1 MITSFCLFLMILLAG
16 GAGSCNAASQEA
28 GPSLFLDAKELA
40 RLQSEIRRLDWKRAA
55 YEGEDADSD
64 HAFAGTG
71 VRSGADLWMK
81 RKIEIPAR
89 SGHYHHFFCECGS
102 RLTFPTD
109 GREHPEGY
117 PCSACGKVYAGEKYD
132 GAVRW
137 QIHNQLA
144 VAALNMGIVSAV
156 EGKREY
162 ARKAGEILLKYAAA
176 YPGPHTTQTQGGM
189 MYQSLC
195 EAVWSIELAAA
206 YDFARSAGVLS
217 KRETELIEN
226 RLLRP
231 IGEGLMSL
239 NVRGNWHSW
248 HLSAVGVIGYAI
260 GDSRLVDYALAEFR
274 RQISEELGD
283 DGLWPESVHT
293 YHFYP
298 LGAFLYLAEAAYHHG
313 VDLYHLEPKPGKSL
327 KAMFTAPLGYMYPD
341 TRLPAIHDG
350 WYNSFLPANHYEL
363 AWARIGD
370 PAIGW
375 GLKEAC
381 GRQKTARNSFWAL
394 LQGRPLPRTA
404 AAPGVKS
411 VNFPVLGIAAL
422 RSRDGAMMTLDYGPF
437 MGHGQFD
444 KMGVTLFALG
454 KLWSADYGTPG
465 YGSPIM
471 PWYTG
476 TPGHNTVVV
485 DGKNQARTQE
495 RRLTIFAAGETF
507 EAAQAE
513 TEEAYPGVLQRRSV
527 IRVGERF
534 VLVDHLQSAEEHTYD
549 WFLRS
554 EGALT
559 LEKLPEAEDAPALEY
574 AHVTDAKAYGA
585 ASSWAG
591 QWRQGRLALDVC
603 AFSSAPATLYSAR
616 CPAETANRTV
626 PLAMARAR
634 AKTLDIVTVL
644 APRSGGAQAACSFEN
659 GVLTIRDGEAV
670 DYVAIGSTK
679 AGAELAADAAFALVR
694 TSDGKTPTLAGV
706 IEGAKVTW
714 KGRSLIASGSRQTA
728 LEVEAR

>member
-1 MITSFCLFLMILLAG
+1 MIPLAS
-16 GAGSCNAASQEA
+16 GAGSCQAAA
-28 GPSLFLDAKELA
+28 TDAAPSLFLDAKELA
-40 RLQSEIRRLDWKRAA
+40 RLKSEIRRLDWKRAI
-55 YEGEDADSD
+55 YEGDEESGAR
-64 HAFAGTG
+64 AFAGTG
-71 VRSGADLWMK
+71 VRSGADMWMK
-81 RKIEIPAR
+81 RKVEIPAR
-89 SGHYHHFFCECGS
+89 SGHYHNFFCECGS
-102 RLTFPTD
+102 RLTFPPD

-144 VAALNMGIVSAV
+144 VAALNMGIVSVV

-176 YPGPHTTQTQGGM
+176 YPGPHTSQIEGGM

-195 EAVWSIELAAA
+195 EAVWSIELAGA
-206 YDFARSAGVLS
+206 YDFARSAGALS
-217 KRETELIEN
+217 KREKELIEN

-341 TRLPAIHDG
+341 TRLPAINDG
-350 WYNSFLPANHYEL
+350 WYSSFLPVNHYEL

-375 GLKEAC
+375 ALKEAC
-381 GRQKTARNSFWAL
+381 ARQKTPRSSFWTL

-404 AAPGVKS
+404 AARVIGS

-422 RSRDGAMMTLDYGPF
+422 RSRDGTMMTFDYGPF
-437 MGHGQFD
+437 MGHGQLD

-454 KLWSADYGTPG
+454 KLWAADYGTPG
-465 YGSPIM
+465 YGSPVM
-471 PWYTG
+471 PWYVG
-476 TPGHNTVVV
+476 TPGHNTVIV
-485 DGKNQARTQE
+485 DGANQQRTTE
-495 RRLTIFAAGETF
+495 RKLTIFGRGETF

-513 TEEAYPGVLQRRSV
+513 TAEAYPGVLHRRTV
-527 IRVGERF
+527 LRIGERF
-534 VLVDHLQSAEEHTYD
+534 VLVDHLESADEHTYD
-549 WFLRS
+549 WFVRS

-559 LEKLPEAEDAPALEY
+559 LEELPEAKDAPALEY

-585 ASSWAG
+585 AGSWAG
-591 QWRQGRLALDVC
+591 QWQQDKLTLDVTGFC
-603 AFSSAPATLYSAR
+603 NAPVTLYSAR

-626 PLAMARAR
+626 PLLIAHAR

-644 APRSGGAQAACSFEN
+644 APRSGGTRTACSFEN
-659 GVLTIRDGEAV
+659 SVLAIRDGKTV

-679 AGAELAADAAFALVR
+679 AGAELAADGAFALVR
-694 TSDGKTPTLAGV
+694 TSDGETPTLAGV

-714 KGRSLIASGSRQTA
+714 KGRSLIAAKSRQTA
-728 LEVEAR
+728 LEVEAH